1 MHRRSPLPLV
11 PLAPIRAVALVTLLG
26 NVTAC
31 LSDNAGTTGA
41 AGGAAAGGGAGVT
54 SGVSGSGMAPSA
66 AGSGGQASSGGSSG
80 TGGASGGTGGAPVV
94 TPMICKATLEAED
107 MKHSTGEP
115 AEGGWNIHANG
126 DVSGSHAFKG
136 GPTTVTVTAKG
147 SVAAGEWP
155 HMKVQV
161 GGNVVGEVDV
171 NTDAWAPYAFKLT
184 PSAGAADIKVEFTN
198 DGMEGGADRNLYVDN
213 VAVSE
218 NCDGSGGSDGSAGSG
233 TTDAKNPFAGATLF
247 NDGGSP
253 ACGGKGSEP
262 LLDKIC
268 SNPQGSWINGG
279 DAGGAVSSIAG
290 KAGSSIPVLVAYN
303 IPNRDC
309 GGASGGGAADSN
321 AYKSWID
328 SFAGGIGSHKVAVI
342 LEPDALA
349 HGECADDRFETL
361 AYAVTALKKQAGAY
375 VYIDAG
381 HAGWVDA
388 GTMAGRLKSAN
399 IAAADGFSLNV
410 SSFQTN
416 ADSISYGSAISSQVE
431 GKPFVIDTS
440 RNGKGPSGGMWCNPP
455 GRGLGS
461 KPGSDTGNP
470 LVHAF
475 LWVKRPGESDGSSGE
490 CNGGPGA
497 GQWFDSYAVELCKN
511 AAF

>member
-1 MHRRSPLPLV
+1 MPRRCSLPLP
-11 PLAPIRAVALVTLLG
+11 PLAPVGAVALMTLLG

-31 LSDNAGTTGA
+31 SSDTAGTMGA
-41 AGGAAAGGGAGVT
+41 VGGSVAGDPSTVAGVGG
-54 SGVSGSGMAPSA
+54 SGVS
-66 AGSGGQASSGGSSG
+66 SGGNENGSNPGGSSAS
-80 TGGASGGTGGAPVV
+80 GGASPG
-94 TPMICKATLEAED
+94 TPMICDSSLEAES
-107 MKHSTGEP
+107 MTHSTGE
-115 AEGGWNIHANG
+115 GIDMGWNIYTAG
-126 DVSGSHAFKG
+126 DISGSHAFKG

-147 SVAAGEWP
+147 AVAGGEWP
-155 HMKVQV
+155 HMKVHV
-161 GGNVVGEVDV
+161 AGSVVGEVDV
-171 NTDAWAPYAFKLT
+171 NTDAWAQYPFKLT
-184 PSAGAADIKVEFTN
+184 ASAGSADIKIEFTN
-198 DGMEGGADRNLYVDN
+198 DGADDSGGDRNLYVDK

-218 NCDGSGGSDGSAGSG
+218 SCDGSGAGVPGGSVPGGSTD
-233 TTDAKNPFAGATLF
+233 TTNPFAGATLF

-279 DAGGAVSSIAG
+279 DARGAVSSIVG
-290 KAGSSIPVLVAYN
+290 KAGSSLPLLVAYN

-309 GGASGGGAADSN
+309 GGASGGGAADSS
-321 AYKSWID
+321 AYKGWID
-328 SFAGGIGSHKVAVI
+328 SFAGAIGSHPVAVI

-361 AYAVTALKKQAGAY
+361 AYAVTALKKQAGAH

-410 SSFQTN
+410 SSFQSN
-416 ADSISYGSAISSQVE
+416 ADSISYGSSISSQVG

-440 RNGKGPSGGMWCNPP
+440 RNGKGPNGGAWCNPP

-461 KPGSDTGNP
+461 KPGSPTGNP

-475 LWVKRPGESDGSSGE
+475 LWVKRPGESDGSSGD

-497 GQWFDSYAVELCKN
+497 GQWFQSYAVELCQN

>member
-1 MHRRSPLPLV
+1 MHCRTSLLLR
-11 PLAPIRAVALVTLLG
+11 PLAPLSAAALITMLG
-26 NVTAC
+26 SVTAC
-31 LSDNAGTTGA
+31 LSDNAGTTAATGGSA
-41 AGGAAAGGGAGVT
+41 AGGSGALP
-54 SGVSGSGMAPSA
+54 GVSGSGVTT
-66 AGSGGQASSGGSSG
+66 GSGGGGGGGASSSSSGAASGGS
-80 TGGASGGTGGAPVV
+80 GGAAPV
-94 TPMICKATLEAED
+94 TPKICESSLQAED
-107 MKHSTGEP
+107 MTHSTGE
-115 AEGGWNIHANG
+115 AVDMGWNIWAAG
-126 DVSGSHAFKG
+126 DISGSHDFKG
-136 GPTTVTVTAKG
+136 GPTTITVTAKG
-147 SVAAGEWP
+147 SVVGGEWP
-155 HMKVQV
+155 HMKVHV
-161 GGNVVGEVDV
+161 GGKVVGEVDV
-171 NTDAWAPYAFKLT
+171 NTDAWAPYPFQLSA
-184 PSAGAADIKVEFTN
+184 SAGSADIKLEFTN
-198 DGMEGGADRNLYVDN
+198 DGMDDSGDRNLYVDKL
-213 VAVSE
+213 AVSE
-218 NCDGSGGSDGSAGSG
+218 NCDGAGSGSGGSAGGGS
-233 TTDAKNPFAGATLF
+233 TDATNPFAGTTIF

-279 DAGGAVSSIAG
+279 DAGGAVSSIVG
-290 KAGSSIPVLVAYN
+290 KAGSSIPILVAYN

-328 SFAGGIGSHKVAVI
+328 SFAGAIGSHKVAVI

-349 HGECADDRFETL
+349 HGECADDRFDTL
-361 AYAVTALKKQAGAY
+361 AYAVTALKKQTGAH

-416 ADSISYGSAISSQVE
+416 ADSISYGSAISSQVG

-440 RNGKGPSGGMWCNPP
+440 RNGKGPNGGLWCNPP

-497 GQWFDSYAVELCKN
+497 GQWFQSYAVELCQN

>member
-1 MHRRSPLPLV
+1 MLRRSLV
-11 PLAPIRAVALVTLLG
+11 LRSLAPSSAAALLVAMLG
-26 NVTAC
+26 NISAC
-31 LSDNAGTTGA
+31 LSDNAGTIGTMGGTASSGASAISGASGA
-41 AGGAAAGGGAGVT
+41 ATSVGGGGSATISGDSSGAGV
-54 SGVSGSGMAPSA
+54 G
-66 AGSGGQASSGGSSG
+66 AGGI
-80 TGGASGGTGGAPVV
+80 GGAPS
-94 TPMICKATLEAED
+94 TPKICDSSLEAET
-107 MKHSTGEP
+107 MQHSTGE
-115 AEGGWNIHANG
+115 AVDMGWNIWANG
-126 DVSGSHAFKG
+126 DISGPHDFKG

-147 SVAAGEWP
+147 SSSGGQWP
-155 HMKVQV
+155 HMKVHV
-161 GGNVVGEVDV
+161 GGNVVGEIDV
-171 NTDAWAPYAFKLT
+171 NTDAWAPYPFKLT
-184 PSAGAADIKVEFTN
+184 RSAGSAEIKIEFTN
-198 DGMEGGADRNLYVDN
+198 NGDDSSGDRNLYVDK

-218 NCDGSGGSDGSAGSG
+218 NCDGSGNGAGGGAASGSSDG
-233 TTDAKNPFAGATLF
+233 TNPFAGTSFF

-253 ACGGKGSEP
+253 ACAGKGSEP

-279 DAGGAVSSIAG
+279 DARGAVSGIVG
-290 KAGSSIPVLVAYN
+290 KAGNSIPLLVAYN

-309 GGASGGGAADSN
+309 GGASGGGASDSN

-328 SFAGGIGSHKVAVI
+328 SFASGIGSHTVAVI

-349 HGECADDRFETL
+349 HGECADDRFDTL
-361 AYAVTALKKQAGAY
+361 AYAVTALKKQTGAH

-399 IAAADGFSLNV
+399 VAAADGFSLNV

-416 ADSISYGSAISSQVE
+416 ADSISYGSSISSQVG

-440 RNGKGPSGGMWCNPP
+440 RNGKGPSGSMWCNPP

-461 KPGSDTGNP
+461 KPSSDTGNP

-497 GQWFDSYAVELCKN
+497 GQWFQSYAVELCKN

>member
-1 MHRRSPLPLV
+1 
-11 PLAPIRAVALVTLLG
+11 LASIGASALLTLLG

-31 LSDNAGTTGA
+31 SSDNAGTIGA
-41 AGGAAAGGGAGVT
+41 MGGSTVGGSSIVSGVGGSGVT
-54 SGVSGSGMAPSA
+54 TG
-66 AGSGGQASSGGSSG
+66 GSGGGSNTGGSSAVG
-80 TGGASGGTGGAPVV
+80 NGGSAPV
-94 TPMICKATLEAED
+94 TPMICDSSLEAEA
-107 MKHSTGEP
+107 MTHSTGE
-115 AEGGWNIHANG
+115 AVEMGWNIYTAG
-126 DVSGSHAFKG
+126 DISGSHTFKG
-136 GPTTVTVTAKG
+136 GPATITVTAKG
-147 SVAAGEWP
+147 AVAGGQWP
-155 HMKVQV
+155 HMKVHV
-161 GGNVVGEVDV
+161 GDSVAGEVDV
-171 NTDAWAPYAFKLT
+171 NTDAWAPYPFKVT
-184 PSAGAADIKVEFTN
+184 PSAGSTDIKIEFTN
-198 DGMEGGADRNLYVDN
+198 DGADDSGGDRNLYVDK
-213 VAVSE
+213 VAISE
-218 NCDGSGGSDGSAGSG
+218 SCDGSDGGAGGGSGSAGSG
-233 TTDAKNPFAGATLF
+233 STDATNPFSGTTIF

-279 DAGGAVSSIAG
+279 NAGGAVSSIVG
-290 KAGSSIPVLVAYN
+290 KAGSSLPVLVAYN

-309 GGASGGGAADSN
+309 GGASGGGAADSS

-328 SFAGGIGSHKVAVI
+328 SFAGAIGSHKVAVI

-349 HGECADDRFETL
+349 HGECADDRFDTL
-361 AYAVTALKKQAGAY
+361 AYAVTALKKQAGAR

-416 ADSISYGSAISSQVE
+416 EASISYGSSISSQVG

-440 RNGKGPSGGMWCNPP
+440 RNGKGPNGGMWCNPP

-461 KPGSDTGNP
+461 KPGSATGNP

-497 GQWFDSYAVELCKN
+497 GQWFQSYAVELCKN

>member
-1 MHRRSPLPLV
+1 MHRRSSLLLT
-11 PLAPIRAVALVTLLG
+11 PLAPISAMALMTLMG

-31 LSDNAGTTGA
+31 SSDNAGTLGAMGGSSAISGASGGVTTGGSGVGTNMGGSTA
-41 AGGAAAGGGAGVT
+41 SGSSAGGAA
-54 SGVSGSGMAPSA
+54 P
-66 AGSGGQASSGGSSG
+66 
-80 TGGASGGTGGAPVV
+80 V
-94 TPMICKATLEAED
+94 TPMICDSSLEAEA
-107 MKHSTGEP
+107 MTHSTGE
-115 AEGGWNIHANG
+115 AVDMGWNIYTAG
-126 DVSGSHAFKG
+126 DISGSHAFKG
-136 GPTTVTVTAKG
+136 GPTTITVTAKG
-147 SVAAGEWP
+147 AVAGGVWP
-155 HMKVQV
+155 HMKVHV

-171 NTDAWAPYAFKLT
+171 NTDAWAQYPFKIT
-184 PSAGAADIKVEFTN
+184 PSAGAADIKLEFTN
-198 DGMEGGADRNLYVDN
+198 DGADDSGADRNLYVDK

-218 NCDGSGGSDGSAGSG
+218 NCDGSASGAGGSGAGGSG
-233 TTDAKNPFAGATLF
+233 SVGNTDPTNPFAGVALF
-247 NDGGSP
+247 NDGGSQ
-253 ACGGKGSEP
+253 ACAGKGSEP

-268 SNPQGSWINGG
+268 SNPQASWINGG
-279 DAGGAVSSIAG
+279 DAGGAVSSIVG
-290 KAGSSIPVLVAYN
+290 KAGSSIAVLVAYN

-328 SFAGGIGSHKVAVI
+328 SFAKAIGSHKVAVI

-349 HGECADDRFETL
+349 HGECADDRIETL
-361 AYAVTALKKQAGAY
+361 AYAVTALKKQAGAR

-381 HAGWVDA
+381 HSSWVDA
-388 GTMAGRLKSAN
+388 GSMAGRLKSAN

-416 ADSISYGSAISSQVE
+416 ADSISYGSSVSSQVG

-440 RNGKGPSGGMWCNPP
+440 RNGKGPSGGAWCNPP

-461 KPGSDTGNP
+461 KPGADTGNP

-475 LWVKRPGESDGSSGE
+475 LWVKRPGESDGSSAE

-497 GQWFDSYAVELCKN
+497 GQWFQSYAVELCKN

>member
-1 MHRRSPLPLV
+1 MHRRSSLLLPSF
-11 PLAPIRAVALVTLLG
+11 APISAMTLLTLLG
-26 NVTAC
+26 NVSAC
-31 LSDNAGTTGA
+31 SSGNAGTSA
-41 AGGAAAGGGAGVT
+41 AMGGTAVGGSSPGV
-54 SGVSGSGMAPSA
+54 GGSGMA
-66 AGSGGQASSGGSSG
+66 SGGNGGGTSSGGSTG
-80 TGGASGGTGGAPVV
+80 NGGNAGGAVSPK
-94 TPMICKATLEAED
+94 ICDASLEAEN
-107 MKHSTGEP
+107 MTHSTGE
-115 AEGGWNIHANG
+115 AVDMGWNIYTAG
-126 DVSGSHAFKG
+126 DIAGSHAFKG
-136 GPTTVTVTAKG
+136 GPATITVTAKG
-147 SVAAGEWP
+147 AVASGQWP
-155 HMKVQV
+155 HLKLHV

-171 NTDAWAPYAFKLT
+171 NADAWAQYPFKLT
-184 PSAGAADIKVEFTN
+184 PSAGPADIKIEFTN
-198 DGMEGGADRNLYVDN
+198 DGTDDSGGDRNLYVDK
-213 VAVSE
+213 VAISE
-218 NCDGSGGSDGSAGSG
+218 SCDGSSGGGGGSGGGGS
-233 TTDAKNPFAGATLF
+233 TDATNPFAGATLF
-247 NDGGSP
+247 NDGGSN
-253 ACGGKGSEP
+253 ACAGKGSEP

-268 SNPQGSWINGG
+268 SNPQGIWINGG
-279 DAGGAVSSIAG
+279 DARGAVSSIVG

-328 SFAGGIGSHKVAVI
+328 SFAGGIGSHKVVVI

-349 HGECADDRFETL
+349 HGECADDRFDTL
-361 AYAVTALKKQAGAY
+361 AYAVTALKKQAGAH

-388 GTMAGRLKSAN
+388 STMAGRLKSAN

-416 ADSISYGSAISSQVE
+416 ADSISYGSSISSQVG
-431 GKPFVIDTS
+431 GKSFVIDTS
-440 RNGKGPSGGMWCNPP
+440 RNGKGPNGGMWCNPP

-461 KPGSDTGNP
+461 KPGSATGNP

-497 GQWFDSYAVELCKN
+497 GQWFQSYAVELCKN

>member
-1 MHRRSPLPLV
+1 MLRRHSLLLL
-11 PLAPIRAVALVTLLG
+11 PLAPISAVALMTLLG

-31 LSDNAGTTGA
+31 SSDNAGAIGAMGGSA
-41 AGGAAAGGGAGVT
+41 AGGSSSNSGVNGGGVT
-54 SGVSGSGMAPSA
+54 TGGSGSD
-66 AGSGGQASSGGSSG
+66 GSIASGGSA
-80 TGGASGGTGGAPVV
+80 GGATPV
-94 TPMICKATLEAED
+94 TPMICNAALEAED
-107 MKHSTGEP
+107 MTHSTGE
-115 AEGGWNIHANG
+115 AVEMGWNIYTVG
-126 DVSGSHAFKG
+126 DISGSHDFKG
-136 GPTTVTVTAKG
+136 GPTTVTVRAKG
-147 SVAAGEWP
+147 AVAGGEWP
-155 HMKVQV
+155 HMKVHV
-161 GGNVVGEVDV
+161 GGNVVGEADV
-171 NTDAWAPYAFKLT
+171 NTDAWAEYPFKLT
-184 PSAGAADIKVEFTN
+184 PSAGTVAIKIEFTN
-198 DGMEGGADRNLYVDN
+198 DSSDDSGGDRNLYVDK

-218 NCDGSGGSDGSAGSG
+218 NCDGSGGSPPGGGPAGGNSDGA
-233 TTDAKNPFAGATLF
+233 NPFAGASLF
-247 NDGGSP
+247 NDGASP
-253 ACGGKGSEP
+253 ACAGKGSEP

-279 DAGGAVSSIAG
+279 DAGGAVSSIIG
-290 KAGSSIPVLVAYN
+290 KAGSSLPLLVAYN

-309 GGASGGGAADSN
+309 GGASGGGASDSN

-328 SFAGGIGSHKVAVI
+328 SFAAAIGSHDVAVI

-349 HGECADDRFETL
+349 HGECADDRIETL
-361 AYAVTALKKQAGAY
+361 AYAVTALKKQAGAH

-399 IAAADGFSLNV
+399 IAAADGFALNV
-410 SSFQTN
+410 SSFQAN
-416 ADSISYGSAISSQVE
+416 ADSISYGSSISSQVG

-440 RNGKGPSGGMWCNPP
+440 RNGKGPNGGMWCNPP

-461 KPGSDTGNP
+461 KPGSATGNP

-475 LWVKRPGESDGSSGE
+475 LWVKRPGESDGSSAE

-497 GQWFDSYAVELCKN
+497 GQWFQSYAVELCKN

>member
-1 MHRRSPLPLV
+1 MPRRSLVLRSVAPLS
-11 PLAPIRAVALVTLLG
+11 AVALLTMLG

-31 LSDNAGTTGA
+31 LSDNAGTGGA
-41 AGGAAAGGGAGVT
+41 AGSTTAAGSGPLSGASGSGATGTAGGGAGAT
-54 SGVSGSGMAPSA
+54 ANG
-66 AGSGGQASSGGSSG
+66 SSGGSAG
-80 TGGASGGTGGAPVV
+80 TGGNGGAAAVV
-94 TPMICKATLEAED
+94 PKICDSSLEAET
-107 MKHSTGEP
+107 MTHSTGE
-115 AEGGWNIHANG
+115 AVDMGWNIWAAG
-126 DVSGSHAFKG
+126 DISGSHSFKG
-136 GPTTVTVTAKG
+136 GPTTITVTAKG
-147 SVAAGEWP
+147 SVVGGVWP
-155 HMKVQV
+155 HMKVHV
-161 GGNVVGEVDV
+161 AGKLAGEVDV
-171 NTDAWAPYAFKLT
+171 NTDAWAPYPFKLT
-184 PSAGAADIKVEFTN
+184 PSAGTADIKVEFTN
-198 DGMEGGADRNLYVDN
+198 DGTDDSGGDRNLYVDK
-213 VAVSE
+213 VAFSE
-218 NCDGSGGSDGSAGSG
+218 NCDGAGSGSGGSAGG
-233 TTDAKNPFAGATLF
+233 GNTDTTNPFAGATIY

-253 ACGGKGSEP
+253 ACSGKGSEP

-279 DAGGAVSSIAG
+279 DGGGAVSSIVG

-309 GGASGGGAADSN
+309 GGASGGGASDSN

-328 SFAGGIGSHKVAVI
+328 SFAGAIGSHKVAVI

-349 HGECADDRFETL
+349 HGECADDRFDTL
-361 AYAVTALKKQAGAY
+361 AYAVTALKKQSGAH

-416 ADSISYGSAISSQVE
+416 GDSISYGSAISSQVG

-440 RNGKGPSGGMWCNPP
+440 RNGKGPSGSMWCNPP

-497 GQWFDSYAVELCKN
+497 GQWFQSYAVELCKN

>member
-1 MHRRSPLPLV
+1 M
-11 PLAPIRAVALVTLLG
+11 TLLG
-26 NVTAC
+26 NFTAC
-31 LSDNAGTTGA
+31 SSDSAGTLA
-41 AGGAAAGGGAGVT
+41 AMGGAAAGGSSTT
-54 SGVSGSGMAPSA
+54 SGVSGSGVATGGT
-66 AGSGGQASSGGSSG
+66 AGGPNTGGSM
-80 TGGASGGTGGAPVV
+80 ASGGVAAV
-94 TPMICKATLEAED
+94 TPTLCESSLEAES
-107 MKHSTGEP
+107 MTHSTGE
-115 AEGGWNIHANG
+115 AVDMGWNIYTAG
-126 DVSGSHAFKG
+126 DISGSHAFKG
-136 GPTTVTVTAKG
+136 GPTTITITAKG
-147 SVAAGEWP
+147 AVAGGQWP
-155 HMKVQV
+155 HLKVHV
-161 GGNVVGEVDV
+161 GGNVVGEGDV
-171 NTDAWAPYAFKLT
+171 NTDAWAPYPFKLT
-184 PSAGAADIKVEFTN
+184 PSAGSADIKLEFTN
-198 DGMEGGADRNLYVDN
+198 DGTDDSGGDRNLYVDKI
-213 VAVSE
+213 AISE
-218 NCDGSGGSDGSAGSG
+218 NCNGSGDGGGGGSAGGGSTD
-233 TTDAKNPFAGATLF
+233 TTNPFAGTPIF
-247 NDGGSP
+247 NDGGSQ
-253 ACGGKGSEP
+253 ACSGKGSEP

-279 DAGGAVSSIAG
+279 DARGAVSSIVG

-321 AYKSWID
+321 AYRGWID
-328 SFAGGIGSHKVAVI
+328 SFAGAIGTHKVAVI

-349 HGECADDRFETL
+349 HGECADDRFDTL
-361 AYAVTALKKQAGAY
+361 AYAVTTLKKQAGAR

-399 IAAADGFSLNV
+399 IALADGFSLNV

-416 ADSISYGSAISSQVE
+416 ADSISYGSSISSQVG

-440 RNGKGPSGGMWCNPP
+440 RNGKGPNGGMWCNPP

-461 KPGSDTGNP
+461 KPGSDTGNA

-475 LWVKRPGESDGSSGE
+475 LWVKRPGESDGSSAE

-497 GQWFDSYAVELCKN
+497 GQWFQSYAVELCKN

>member
-1 MHRRSPLPLV
+1 MHRRSSLPLPL
-11 PLAPIRAVALVTLLG
+11 LAPTGALALFTLLG
-26 NVTAC
+26 NVAAC
-31 LSDNAGTTGA
+31 SSNGAGTMAATG
-41 AGGAAAGGGAGVT
+41 G
-54 SGVSGSGMAPSA
+54 SA
-66 AGSGGQASSGGSSG
+66 AGSSASPGASGSGVTTGGSGGSNP
-80 TGGASGGTGGAPVV
+80 GGSLASGGNGGGSAAPKL
-94 TPMICKATLEAED
+94 CESSLEAEN
-107 MKHSTGEP
+107 MTHSTGE
-115 AEGGWNIHANG
+115 AVEMGWNIYTAG
-126 DVSGSHAFKG
+126 DIAGSHDFKG
-136 GPTTVTVTAKG
+136 GPTTITVTAKG
-147 SVAAGEWP
+147 AVAGGQWP
-155 HMKVQV
+155 HLKVHV

-171 NTDAWAPYAFKLT
+171 NTDAWAPYPFTLM
-184 PSAGAADIKVEFTN
+184 PSAGSADIKLEFTN
-198 DGMEGGADRNLYVDN
+198 DGADDSGGDRNLYVDK
-213 VAVSE
+213 VAISE
-218 NCDGSGGSDGSAGSG
+218 NCDGSGSGAGGGSAGGGS
-233 TTDAKNPFAGATLF
+233 TDATNPFAGATIF
-247 NDGGSP
+247 NDGSSN
-253 ACGGKGSEP
+253 ACAGKGSEP

-268 SNPQGSWINGG
+268 SNPQASWINGG
-279 DAGGAVSSIAG
+279 DARGAVSSIIG
-290 KAGSSIPVLVAYN
+290 KAGSSIPVVVAYN

-309 GGASGGGAADSN
+309 GGASGGGAADSS
-321 AYKSWID
+321 AYKGWID
-328 SFAGGIGSHKVAVI
+328 SFAGAIGTHKVAVI

-361 AYAVTALKKQAGAY
+361 AYAVTALKKQAGAH

-416 ADSISYGSAISSQVE
+416 ADSISYGSSISSQVG
-431 GKPFVIDTS
+431 GKSFVIDTS
-440 RNGKGPSGGMWCNPP
+440 RNGKGPSGGAWCNPP

-475 LWVKRPGESDGSSGE
+475 LWVKRPGESDGSSAE

-497 GQWFDSYAVELCKN
+497 GQWFQSYAVELCKN

>member
-1 MHRRSPLPLV
+1 M
-11 PLAPIRAVALVTLLG
+11 ALMTLLG

-31 LSDNAGTTGA
+31 SSDNAATIGATGGSA
-41 AGGAAAGGGAGVT
+41 AGGSGGSGNGVT
-54 SGVSGSGMAPSA
+54 TG
-66 AGSGGQASSGGSSG
+66 GSGGGTNSGGSL
-80 TGGASGGTGGAPVV
+80 ASGGSAGAAASPK
-94 TPMICKATLEAED
+94 ICDVSLEAEG
-107 MKHSTGEP
+107 MKHSTGE
-115 AEGGWNIHANG
+115 AVDMGWNIYTAG
-126 DVSGSHAFKG
+126 DISGSHDFKG
-136 GPTTVTVTAKG
+136 GPTTITVTAKG
-147 SVAAGEWP
+147 AVAGGQWP
-155 HMKVQV
+155 HVKVHV

-171 NTDAWAPYAFKLT
+171 NTDAWAPYPFKLT
-184 PSAGAADIKVEFTN
+184 PSAGTADIKIEFTN
-198 DGMEGGADRNLYVDN
+198 DGADDSGGDRHLYVDK

-218 NCDGSGGSDGSAGSG
+218 NCDGSGGSAGG
-233 TTDAKNPFAGATLF
+233 GGNTDTTNPFAGGSLF
-247 NDGGSP
+247 NDGSSN
-253 ACGGKGSEP
+253 ACAGKGSEP

-268 SNPQGSWINGG
+268 SNPQASWINGG
-279 DAGGAVSSIAG
+279 DARGAVSSIIG

-328 SFAGGIGSHKVAVI
+328 SFAGAIGSHKVAVI

-349 HGECADDRFETL
+349 HGECADDRFDTL
-361 AYAVTALKKQAGAY
+361 AYAVTALKKQAGAH

-388 GTMAGRLKSAN
+388 STMASRLKSAN

-416 ADSISYGSAISSQVE
+416 ADSISYGSSVSSQVG
-431 GKPFVIDTS
+431 GKSFVIDTS
-440 RNGKGPSGGMWCNPP
+440 RNGKGPNGGMWCNPP

-475 LWVKRPGESDGSSGE
+475 LWVKRPGESDGSSSE

-497 GQWFDSYAVELCKN
+497 GQWFQSYAVELCQN

>member
-1 MHRRSPLPLV
+1 MPRRCSLPLP
-11 PLAPIRAVALVTLLG
+11 PLAPIGVMVLVTLLG

-31 LSDNAGTTGA
+31 SSDNGA
-41 AGGAAAGGGAGVT
+41 AIGATGGSST
-54 SGVSGSGMAPSA
+54 LSGVSGNGVTTGGSA
-66 AGSGGQASSGGSSG
+66 GGTNSGGSSTSGGSSG
-80 TGGASGGTGGAPVV
+80 GAAPV
-94 TPMICKATLEAED
+94 TPTICNASLEAEG
-107 MKHSTGEP
+107 MTHSTGE
-115 AEGGWNIHANG
+115 AVDMGWNIYTAGNI
-126 DVSGSHAFKG
+126 SGSHGFKG
-136 GPTTVTVTAKG
+136 GPTTITVTAKG
-147 SVAAGEWP
+147 AVAGGEWP
-155 HMKVQV
+155 HMKVHV
-161 GGNVVGEVDV
+161 GGNVAGEVDV
-171 NTDAWAPYAFKLT
+171 NTDAWAQYPFKLT
-184 PSAGAADIKVEFTN
+184 PSAGTADIKIEFTN
-198 DGMEGGADRNLYVDN
+198 DGADDSGGDRNLYVDKI
-213 VAVSE
+213 AVSE
-218 NCDGSGGSDGSAGSG
+218 NCDGPGASGAGGSGPGGSG
-233 TTDAKNPFAGATLF
+233 PGGNTDATNPFAGATLF
-247 NDGGSP
+247 KDGGSP
-253 ACGGKGSEP
+253 ACAGKGSEP

-268 SNPQGSWINGG
+268 SNPQGSWILGG
-279 DAGGAVSSIAG
+279 DAGGAVSAVVG
-290 KAGSSIPVLVAYN
+290 KAGGSIPLLVAYN

-328 SFAGGIGSHKVAVI
+328 SFAGAIGSHKVAVI

-349 HGECADDRFETL
+349 HGECADDRFDTL
-361 AYAVTALKKQAGAY
+361 AYAVTALKKQSGAH

-399 IAAADGFSLNV
+399 ITAADGFSLNV

-416 ADSISYGSAISSQVE
+416 ADSISYGSSISSQVG
-431 GKPFVIDTS
+431 GKSFVIDTS
-440 RNGKGPSGGMWCNPP
+440 RNGKGPNGGMWCNPP

-475 LWVKRPGESDGSSGE
+475 LWVKRPGESDGSSAE

-497 GQWFDSYAVELCKN
+497 GQWFQSYAVELCQN

>member
-1 MHRRSPLPLV
+1 MHRRYSLVLPPLG
-11 PLAPIRAVALVTLLG
+11 ASALMVLLG
-26 NVTAC
+26 NATGC
-31 LSDNAGTTGA
+31 LSDNAGTIGATG
-41 AGGAAAGGGAGVT
+41 GSAAAGSAM
-54 SGVSGSGMAPSA
+54 SGTGPIAAVGGSGATNG
-66 AGSGGQASSGGSSG
+66 GSGGGVGGSTTSG
-80 TGGASGGTGGAPVV
+80 NVAGAAPVV
-94 TPMICKATLEAED
+94 PKICDSTLEAEN
-107 MKHSTGEP
+107 MTHSTGE
-115 AEGGWNIHANG
+115 AVDMGWNIYTDG
-126 DVSGSHAFKG
+126 DIAGSHDFKG
-136 GPTTVTVTAKG
+136 GTTTITVTAKG
-147 SVAAGEWP
+147 AMAGGEWP
-155 HMKVQV
+155 HMKVHV
-161 GGNVVGEVDV
+161 AGSLAGEIDV
-171 NTDAWAPYAFKLT
+171 NTDAWAPYPFKVT
-184 PSAGAADIKVEFTN
+184 PSAGKADIKIEFTN
-198 DGMEGGADRNLYVDN
+198 DGADDSGGDRNLYVDK

-218 NCDGSGGSDGSAGSG
+218 NCDGSGTTVPGDGSSGG
-233 TTDAKNPFAGATLF
+233 TTDGTNPFAGASLF

-279 DAGGAVSSIAG
+279 DARGAVSSIVG

-328 SFAGGIGSHKVAVI
+328 SFASGIGSHKVAVI

-361 AYAVTALKKQAGAY
+361 AYAVTALKKQAGAH

-416 ADSISYGSAISSQVE
+416 ADSISYGSAISSQVG

-440 RNGKGPSGGMWCNPP
+440 RNGKGPNGGMWCNPP

-461 KPGSDTGNP
+461 KPSSDTGNP

-475 LWVKRPGESDGSSGE
+475 LWVKRPGESDGASAE

-497 GQWFDSYAVELCKN
+497 GQWFQSYAVELCKN